1 MWIYQIM
8 KSLVLFKMIGYSKIF
23 ENDRSNKNL
32 RNEGSKAHSE
42 ENSANTLFKKDRAKR
57 CTT

>member
-1 MWIYQIM
+1 M